1 MAKNGGEVK
10 QGVRKIAWLAAVA
23 CICLAP
29 TASADTV
36 DMKMI
41 GLGNMNA
48 MAGDYMNPY
57 TATVNGVTTTII
69 CDDFA
74 AVTYLNETWQA
85 TTHTLADLSGTRWGG
100 VPDALHLYNAA
111 AYLTLQLLDP
121 NITKVTQGEISF
133 AIWGLFTPSAITT
146 NLASYSPAYAKAA
159 TQYINTAL
167 AATTNSIM
175 DQFSNFVIYT
185 PIAGT
190 AANCWGAKCTAP
202 PQEFLAIAG
211 STIRTPETA
220 SLPILAFNLLA
231 VIGVIAF
238 LRRRMVSVE

>member
-1 MAKNGGEVK
+1 MVC
-10 QGVRKIAWLAAVA
+10 V
-23 CICLAP
+23 CLAP
-29 TASADTV
+29 TAIADTV
-36 DMKMI
+36 NMKMI
-41 GLGNMNA
+41 GLGNNNA
-48 MAGDYMNPY
+48 MAGDYVNPY
-57 TATVNGVTTTII
+57 TATVNGVTTTVI

-85 TTHTLADLSGTRWGG
+85 TTHTFADLTGTRWGG

-121 NITKVTQGEISF
+121 NISKVLQGEISF
-133 AIWGLFTPSAITT
+133 AIWGMFTPTAITT
-146 NLASYSPAYAKAA
+146 NLASYSPAYANAA
-159 TQYINTAL
+159 TQLKNAAL

-202 PQEFLAIAG
+202 PQEFLAIA
-211 STIRTPETA
+211 STPIHTPETA
-220 SLPILAFNLLA
+220 SLPILAFNLFA

-238 LRRRMVSVE
+238 LRRRMVSAE